1 MGRKTEEIK
10 DWRIKD
16 KKDKVW
22 ETQKIKEPR
31 HRKVNLM
38 SRDTVP
44 RDFYWIKFQSQAVN
58 TQDKDY
64 KSIEKEIIRNEKR
77 IGT

>member
-1 MGRKTEEIK
+1 MENIFG
-10 DWRIKD
+10 
-16 KKDKVW
+16 
-22 ETQKIKEPR
+22 IKEDKGRIPNVMEIR
-31 HRKVNLM
+31 TRKPSALQ
-38 SRDTVP
+38 RL
-44 RDFYWIKFQSQAVN
+44 KFQSQAVN

>member
-1 MGRKTEEIK
+1 MKTRVPGFKNYWSKDYENKDNEEK
-10 DWRIKD
+10 FLWSMLSS
-16 KKDKVW
+16 W
-22 ETQKIKEPR
+22 
-31 HRKVNLM
+31 
-38 SRDTVP
+38 
-44 RDFYWIKFQSQAVN
+44 KFQSQAVN